1 MRYKYILGS
10 LFLILM
16 TTVSVSAQLYEM
28 NDNRF
33 VTESIKLSATLAP
46 GEKVDIMSVSSLTGK
61 LYIHTGTGDQAVF
74 EYKKIL
80 KTRNESD
87 AREYDKLVEAEI
99 KTTPASMR
107 LFLRA
112 PNPAPWSGEDDAV
125 HIEGELSLPADCQLE
140 IDAEYFDLVIE
151 GPFTSVENRSSF
163 GRMDISNITRSLIIA
178 GSTQN
183 INLSN
188 IAGEITVSVSN
199 ADLTAERLATKN
211 EMARI
216 KNENGDV
223 TISDIEGNFTIRN
236 SYGKIKI
243 EGAEIS
249 GGGCRIIGTHCPI
262 RVEVVS
268 SESAGLAISND
279 FEDVTMQIAENVPA
293 RFMLNVDTNGEMHV
307 TNLPI
312 KPVIVQNNRLE
323 CYTGEG
329 LIPITIDVEDSGNI
343 FVEGIQAD
351 R

>member
-1 MRYKYILGS
+1 MRYKYILFC
-10 LFLILM
+10 LFLIM
-16 TTVSVSAQLYEM
+16 IIAISASAQLYEM
-28 NDNRF
+28 SDNRF
-33 VTESIKLSATLAP
+33 VTESIRLAATLAP
-46 GEKVDIMSVSSLTGK
+46 GEKVDIMSVSSLSGK
-61 LYIHTGTGDQAVF
+61 LYIHTGAGDQAVF
-74 EYKKIL
+74 EYKKVF

-87 AREYDKLVEAEI
+87 AREYDNLVEAEI

-107 LFLRA
+107 LFIRA
-112 PNPAPWSGEDDAV
+112 PNPAPWSDEDNAV
-125 HIEGELSLPADCQLE
+125 SIEGELSLPADCQLE

-163 GRMDISNITRSLIIA
+163 GRMDISNITRSLIVA
-178 GSTQN
+178 GSTQD
-183 INLSN
+183 INLGN
-188 IAGEITVSVSN
+188 ISGEITVSVSN
-199 ADLTAERLATKN
+199 ADLTAERLATKS

-216 KNENGDV
+216 KNENGDI

-243 EGAEIS
+243 DRAELS

-262 RVEVVS
+262 RVQVVG
-268 SESAGLAISND
+268 SENAGLAISND
-279 FEDVTMQIAENVPA
+279 FEDVNMQIAENVPA

-307 TNLPI
+307 IDLPV